1 MLAQKAVEGKEEWDV
16 ARTAR
21 AATFGA
27 LWHSPSGR
35 YFYGFLDRMM
45 PGSDEGGLRKVGID
59 QIAWN
64 PIFGI
69 VFFTSLGLME
79 GKSTDEIQTRS
90 NDLPTAVT
98 GSWAYWVPAHF
109 VNFRFIPGE
118 QRLLYINCMQI
129 MYNIFL
135 SFLGNRDAPETVA
148 EKKEFAPP
156 PRAPCVNIKTSS
168 TSHGDVVCLLVS
180 YWTLAR
186 CTLALDEPQSGPNGL
201 LSLGKACGTPTRL
214 PEEAQSVT
222 CLAPRALP
230 PVKAVL

>member
-1 MLAQKAVEGKEEWDV
+1 
-16 ARTAR
+16 
-21 AATFGA
+21 
-27 LWHSPSGR
+27 
-35 YFYGFLDRMM
+35 MM
-45 PGSDEGGLRKVGID
+45 PGTAMKTVFSKVGID

-79 GKSTDEIQTRS
+79 GKSTDEIQTKIK

-148 EKKEFAPP
+148 EKKE
-156 PRAPCVNIKTSS
+156 
-168 TSHGDVVCLLVS
+168 
-180 YWTLAR
+180 
-186 CTLALDEPQSGPNGL
+186 
-201 LSLGKACGTPTRL
+201 
-214 PEEAQSVT
+214 
-222 CLAPRALP
+222 
-230 PVKAVL
+230 

>member
-1 MLAQKAVEGKEEWDV
+1 MSMLWAKYNQALAAQPLVVKAMTSLIGFTAGDVLAQKAVEGKEDWDV

-21 AATFGA
+21 MATFGA
-27 LWHSPSGR
+27 LWHGPSGH

-45 PGSDEGGLRKVGID
+45 PGTAMKTVFSKVGID

-79 GKSTDEIQTRS
+79 GKSTDEIQTKIK

-118 QRLLYINCMQI
+118 
-129 MYNIFL
+129 
-135 SFLGNRDAPETVA
+135 
-148 EKKEFAPP
+148 
-156 PRAPCVNIKTSS
+156 
-168 TSHGDVVCLLVS
+168 
-180 YWTLAR
+180 
-186 CTLALDEPQSGPNGL
+186 
-201 LSLGKACGTPTRL
+201 
-214 PEEAQSVT
+214 
-222 CLAPRALP
+222 
-230 PVKAVL
+230 

>member
-1 MLAQKAVEGKEEWDV
+1 M
-16 ARTAR
+16 
-21 AATFGA
+21 ATFGA
-27 LWHSPSGR
+27 LWHGPSGH

-45 PGSDEGGLRKVGID
+45 PGTAMKTVFSKVGID

-79 GKSTDEIQTRS
+79 GKSTDEIQTKIK

-148 EKKEFAPP
+148 GEERGAPP

-180 YWTLAR
+180 YWTLAAS
-186 CTLALDEPQSGPNGL
+186 ALQTSPKAGQTRL

-214 PEEAQSVT
+214 PEQRPRVT

>member
-1 MLAQKAVEGKEEWDV
+1 MSMLWAKYNQALAAQPLVGKAMTSLIGFTAGDVLAQKAVEGKEDWDV

-21 AATFGA
+21 MATFGA
-27 LWHSPSGR
+27 LWHGPSGH

-45 PGSDEGGLRKVGID
+45 PGTAMKTVFSKVGID

-79 GKSTDEIQTRS
+79 GKSTDEIQTKIK

-148 EKKEFAPP
+148 EKKE
-156 PRAPCVNIKTSS
+156 
-168 TSHGDVVCLLVS
+168 
-180 YWTLAR
+180 
-186 CTLALDEPQSGPNGL
+186 
-201 LSLGKACGTPTRL
+201 
-214 PEEAQSVT
+214 
-222 CLAPRALP
+222 
-230 PVKAVL
+230 